1 MNRMLASLLFCL
13 PALCAAA
20 APAQIVAGSQ
30 VFWLQPD
37 GTVWASGDAESVRGD
52 DDARPRKSFRRIA
65 GLERI
70 VSIAINHDA
79 SDSAAAID
87 VDGALWLWG
96 NLAELA
102 CTTEECRMPAHV
114 PRRFEALGRV
124 RAVALGQ
131 QHLIA
136 IGRDGKLRSAGSNEL
151 GQLGSGP
158 LRNESRMQAR
168 LPRLIETIADPVAVA
183 AQGDTSLVLRGDG
196 TVWGMGSARWGL
208 LGEAGRWRPLDYTD
222 PPQPLPLRIAGL
234 EHITAISLGRF
245 HGLALDAEGR
255 VWGWGVNESAQ
266 LATPA
271 VDLVAR
277 APLPLR
283 GLDGVAAI
291 AAGDDYTLALKR
303 DGSVWARGGNV
314 YGTLGDGGDE
324 LEGDL
329 RRVGALDGKS
339 VTALFAGDYNAFARL
354 ADGSVLGWGANGASV
369 GGFDAGSDD
378 ETLLPVVLDR
388 EREPPAPSAAVQA
401 GAAAFV
407 LATELGT
414 DQIKEHSEL
423 WISGRQASVLDLDRA
438 TPRSRRGQVALEL
451 APGIHPYELRGEARM
466 LSGATRALRGRGV
479 IVVTPQGVEAQFQ
492 ASVATQG
499 LLPAYRQAI
508 ALARAV
514 TPLDAR
520 AELRSSAAP
529 AADALDAFEKQF
541 GRKLPQTY
549 REALRTFGPFSLGAA
564 GERYPAVALYA
575 PANFVSVDSWAARA
589 LQDVADLDRRRDLS
603 ARDHDVLD
611 RFRIFASELQPARQR
626 LARAWK
632 RDQLAALFPED
643 VYLIAP
649 EHPGACPGRRAR
661 QRLVDFFEVQQ
672 DEDSGEER
680 YFAWADSAECE
691 LDMVGV
697 LKQHVFEHYT
707 AALRGNGAVFVRAD
721 LKPEDRAVVTLER
734 VDDTG
739 EGELALRL
747 SGGEAVTE
755 Y

>member
-1 MNRMLASLLFCL
+1 MYRMLASLLLCL
-13 PALCAAA
+13 PALSAAA
-20 APAQIVAGSQ
+20 IPAQIVAGSQ
-30 VFWLQPD
+30 VLWLQPD

-52 DDARPRKSFRRIA
+52 DDPRPRKTFRRIV

-70 VSIAINHDA
+70 VSLAINHDS

-87 VDGALWLWG
+87 ADGALWLWG
-96 NLAELA
+96 DLAELA
-102 CTTEECRMPAHV
+102 CTTEECKMPAHV

-124 RAVALGQ
+124 RAVALGEE
-131 QHLIA
+131 HLIA
-136 IGRDGKLRSAGSNEL
+136 IGRDGKLRSAGGNEL

-168 LPRLIETIADPVAVA
+168 LPRLIESIADPVAIA
-183 AQGDTSLVLRGDG
+183 AQGDTSLVLRADG

-208 LGEAGRWRPLDYTD
+208 LGEAGRWRPLDFTD
-222 PPQPLPLRIAGL
+222 PPQAQPLRVAGL

-245 HGLALDAEGR
+245 HGLALDAEGQ
-255 VWGWGVNESAQ
+255 VWGWGANESAQ

-271 VDLVAR
+271 VDLVVR
-277 APLPLR
+277 APQPLG

-329 RRVGALDGKS
+329 RRVAALDGKS

-354 ADGSVLGWGANGASV
+354 ADGSMFGWGTNGATV

-378 ETLLPVVLDR
+378 ETLLPVALDR
-388 EREPPAPSAAVQA
+388 ERKPPAPSAAVRA
-401 GAAAFV
+401 GAAAFAF
-407 LATELGT
+407 ATELGT
-414 DQIKEHSEL
+414 DQIAEHSEL
-423 WISGRQASVLDLDRA
+423 WIGGQKAAVLDLDRS
-438 TPRSRRGQVALEL
+438 TPRSHRGQIAVEL
-451 APGIHPYELRGEARM
+451 PPGVHAYELRGEARM
-466 LSGATRALRGRGV
+466 QSGATRALHGRGA
-479 IVVTPQGVEAQFQ
+479 IVVTPNGVEAQFQ
-492 ASVATQG
+492 TSVAADG

-508 ALARAV
+508 VRTRAA

-529 AADALDAFEKQF
+529 AAEILDAFEKSL

-549 REALRTFGPFSLGAA
+549 REALRTFGPFSLGGA

-575 PANFVSVDSWAARA
+575 PAQFVSVDSWVTQA
-589 LQDVADLDRRRDLS
+589 LQGVTELDRRSDLS

-611 RFRIFASELQPARQR
+611 RFRLFAPELEPARQR
-626 LARAWK
+626 LSRAWK
-632 RDQLAALFPED
+632 RDQLAALFPEA
-643 VYLIAP
+643 VYLIVP
-649 EHPGACPGRRAR
+649 EHPTACPGRRAR
-661 QRLVDFFEVQQ
+661 QRLIDFFDVQQ

-680 YFAWADSAECE
+680 YFAWTDSAECE
-691 LDMVGV
+691 LDLVTA
-697 LKQHVFEHYT
+697 LKQGVFEHYT
-707 AALRGNGAVFVRAD
+707 AALRGNGVVFVRAD
-721 LKPEDRAVVTLER
+721 LKPEDRAVVALER
-734 VDDTG
+734 VDDAG
-739 EGELALRL
+739 EGDITVRL